1 MTPDGA
7 ALAIGR
13 EQVFLERRIGRLSYG
28 CWRFPG
34 TPQNSIGEKIDAA
47 LSVGANLFDT
57 AAIYGFGGAGFG
69 AAEAMLGQYFSDAP
83 SARDAMVLVTKGGI
97 TPPSP
102 YDSSA
107 NHLTASCEASLKR
120 LHTDRVDVFLVHR
133 PDNLTGH
140 EEVAG
145 ALSAL
150 VESGKTRAVGV
161 SNYSV
166 EQTRALQSFLDMP
179 LAVTQP
185 EVSALA
191 TDALFDGTLD
201 HVQTA
206 GLLPMAWSPLAG
218 GALATGTMPSGY
230 DEERFMDLITALDR
244 VAEENETTRDCI
256 ALAWLLAHPAG
267 IVPIIGTQSPDRIRS
282 AAGAFDVTM
291 NRRDWYAILE
301 ASLGRRM
308 P

>member
-1 MTPDGA
+1 MTPDMT
-7 ALAIGR
+7 ALAIHGEQTFLGR
-13 EQVFLERRIGRLSYG
+13 PIGRLSYG

-34 TPQNSIGEKIDAA
+34 TPQESVAEKIDVA
-47 LSVGANLFDT
+47 LSVGVNLIDT

-69 AAEAMLGQYFSDAP
+69 EAEAMLGRYIADRP
-83 SARDAMVLVTKGGI
+83 SVRDEMVLVTKGGI
-97 TPPSP
+97 TPPLP

-107 NHLTASCEASLKR
+107 DHLTASCEASLKR
-120 LHTDRVDVFLVHR
+120 LQTDRVDVFLVHR

-150 VESGKTRAVGV
+150 VKSGKARAVGV
-161 SNYSV
+161 SNYTL
-166 EQTRALQSFLDMP
+166 EQIRALQSFLDVP

-185 EVSALA
+185 EISAWA
-191 TDALFDGTLD
+191 TQALTDGTLD
-201 HVQTA
+201 HAQSS

-218 GALATGTMPSGY
+218 GALATGTKPSGSG
-230 DEERFMDLITALDR
+230 ERRFENLIGALDR
-244 VAEENETTRDCI
+244 IAAENDTTRDCV

-282 AAGAFDVTM
+282 ATGAFDVTM
-291 NRRDWYAILE
+291 NRQDWYAIFE
-301 ASLGRRM
+301 ASLGQKM

>member
-1 MTPDGA
+1 MTPDMT
-7 ALAIGR
+7 ALAIHR
-13 EQVFLERRIGRLSYG
+13 ERMFLERPIGRLSYG

-34 TPQNSIGEKIDAA
+34 TSQDSVGEKIDVA
-47 LSVGANLFDT
+47 LSIGANLIDT
-57 AAIYGFGGAGFG
+57 AAIYGFGDAGFG
-69 AAEAMLGQYFSDAP
+69 EAEAMLGRYIAGRP
-83 SARDAMVLVTKGGI
+83 SVRDEMVLVTKGGI
-97 TPPSP
+97 TPPLP

-107 NHLTASCEASLKR
+107 DHLAASCEASLKR
-120 LHTDRVDVFLVHR
+120 LQTDRVDVFLIHR

-150 VESGKTRAVGV
+150 VKSGKARAVGV
-161 SNYSV
+161 SNYSL
-166 EQTRALQSFLDMP
+166 EQMRALQSFLDVP

-185 EVSALA
+185 EISAWA
-191 TDALFDGTLD
+191 TRALTDGTLD
-201 HVQTA
+201 HAQSS

-218 GALATGTMPSGY
+218 GALATGTKPSGGG
-230 DEERFMDLITALDR
+230 EQRFETLIGALDR
-244 VAEENETTRDCI
+244 IAAENGTTRDCI

-291 NRRDWYAILE
+291 NRQDWYDIFE
-301 ASLGRRM
+301 ASLGHKM